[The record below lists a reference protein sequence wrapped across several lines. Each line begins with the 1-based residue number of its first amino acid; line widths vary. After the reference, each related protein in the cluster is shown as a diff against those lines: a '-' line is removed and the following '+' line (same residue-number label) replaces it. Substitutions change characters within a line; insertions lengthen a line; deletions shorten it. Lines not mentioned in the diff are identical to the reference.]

1 MGDVFTGWMPDIDSK
16 DEEEVLIAR
25 PHFGLI
31 GEGGYRYTNSP
42 PPRLEDMM
50 AELPVS
56 SLSSSLNTLE
66 IMSTDELSNLMDGE
80 NLINNSN
87 DHSIDSRRPSLYP
100 FGSSIIDDDDGIF
113 QKCRTLDTEPRF
125 VYSGRVSNADISLS
139 AISGVFKI
147 CLGIAPDAT
156 CAKDLVVPEEELEVG
171 NEFCGVSYKFEIP
184 GRYLKTTTT
193 TTTSTSGVCGRIVVF
208 QCDRED
214 VAEEMFRRRLGE
226 VVKVKGVKS
235 VQPLGESGI
244 GHYAVHGDGI
254 SWVRYSIFARLKVL
268 GDINIPF
275 FNLARELDTHFA
287 ATPATIPQKIVP
299 KDCFIESGKN
309 IIVRSGDVFVVRV
322 RQDRDHYGKP
332 CFWVRD
338 WGLTSMLV
346 LDDGDDEGPGEKFF
360 RAGRPGRTVID
371 VVVVHVRTMHRLRVE
386 VGVTVV

>member
-1 MGDVFTGWMPDIDSK
+1 MEDVFTGWMPDIDSK
-16 DEEEVLIAR
+16 DEVLIAR
-25 PHFGLI
+25 PQFGLI
-31 GEGGYRYTNSP
+31 GEGVYRYTSSP
-42 PPRLEDMM
+42 PSRLEDMM

-56 SLSSSLNTLE
+56 SLSSSLNILE

-80 NLINNSN
+80 NIINNSN
-87 DHSIDSRRPSLYP
+87 NHSIDSRRPSLHP
-100 FGSSIIDDDDGIF
+100 FASSSIINNDDDDDDGIF
-113 QKCRTLDTEPRF
+113 QKCRTLDTEPRS

-171 NEFCGVSYKFEIP
+171 NEYCGVSYKFEIP
-184 GRYLKTTTT
+184 G
-193 TTTSTSGVCGRIVVF
+193 
-208 QCDRED
+208 RED
-214 VAEEMFRRRLGE
+214 VAEEMFRRRLGGI
-226 VVKVKGVKS
+226 VKAKAVNL
-235 VQPLGESGI
+235 VQPLGESRI

-254 SWVRYSIFARLKVL
+254 SWVRYSIFARLKVM

-287 ATPATIPQKIVP
+287 ATPATIPQKIVS

-309 IIVRSGDVFVVRV
+309 IVVRSGDVFVVRV

-332 CFWVRD
+332 YFWVRD
-338 WGLTSMLV
+338 WGLTSMLA
-346 LDDGDDEGPGEKFF
+346 LDDGDDEEPGEKFF